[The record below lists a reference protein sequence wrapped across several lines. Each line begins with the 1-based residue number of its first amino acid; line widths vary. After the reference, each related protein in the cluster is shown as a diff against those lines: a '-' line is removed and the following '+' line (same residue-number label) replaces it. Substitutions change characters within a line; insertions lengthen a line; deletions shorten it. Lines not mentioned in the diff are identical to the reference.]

1 MPVITEPHR
10 KSAEV
15 ERATEQNISAL
26 DAPNIQL
33 VMTYSGKTDSASVSP
48 ECLAWIDARCEETG
62 ASALEILIACAEMCA
77 DLE

>member
-1 MPVITEPHR
+1 MPVMTPPHR

-15 ERATEQNISAL
+15 ERATAENITAL

-33 VMTYSGKTDSASVSP
+33 VMTYKENTDTASVSP
-48 ECLAWIDARCEETG
+48 ECLAWINARCEETG
-62 ASALEILIACAEMCA
+62 SSALEILIACAEMCA

>member
-1 MPVITEPHR
+1 MSVITSPHR
-10 KSAEV
+10 PAAEV

-33 VMTYSGKTDSASVSP
+33 YMTYRGCADQAEISP
-48 ECLAWIDARCEETG
+48 ELSAWLDAKCEDTG
-62 ASALEILIACAEMCA
+62 CSALDVLIACAEMCA

>member
-1 MPVITEPHR
+1 MPVIAPQHR

-15 ERATEQNISAL
+15 ERATETSIGAL
-26 DAPNIQL
+26 DAPNTPL
-33 VMTYSGKTDSASVSP
+33 VMTYKEKTDTALVSP

-62 ASALEILIACAEMCA
+62 SSALEILIACAEMCA